1 MYKEPINRMI
11 MSFENTSLWKNTLGI
26 QGDHSIDRLRISYL
40 SMREHTKGLL
50 DEVRR
55 DFPNLTD
62 HSLEHV
68 DNLWR
73 ISSIIT
79 GDDYPINP
87 LEGFILGCAFL
98 VHDSVLTLILKRFK
112 LPYTSGTPTNDS
124 SRS

>member
-73 ISSIIT
+73 ISVI
-79 GDDYPINP
+79 
-87 LEGFILGCAFL
+87 
-98 VHDSVLTLILKRFK
+98 DSLMRWSQERK
-112 LPYTSGTPTNDS
+112 
-124 SRS
+124 